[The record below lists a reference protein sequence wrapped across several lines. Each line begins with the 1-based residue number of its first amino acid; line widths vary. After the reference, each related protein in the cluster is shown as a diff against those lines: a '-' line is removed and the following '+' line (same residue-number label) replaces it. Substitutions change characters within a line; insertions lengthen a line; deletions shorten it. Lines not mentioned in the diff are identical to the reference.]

1 MALKIQCFLPDGTA
15 HTQGLWELSHLP
27 AKALHAPQDT
37 RDAREEH

>member
-27 AKALHAPQDT
+27 AELHAPQDT
-37 RDAREEH
+37 RDTREEH